1 MAADENGQT
10 SLPGVFAAGDCPGLP
25 LQVSKAVGEGQVA
38 GHLSGIKQQDKK
50 IRYFD
55 FLSSLEYEGCNAA
68 LKRIGPRLHMEQI
81 CRLIDE
87 TPCLSGL
94 QRRFYKEI
102 LALRKE
108 RIIDYSLQRLQERE
122 RSMLPGHT
130 KKPSRDTER

>member
-1 MAADENGQT
+1 MRSPCLESSSRT
-10 SLPGVFAAGDCPGLP
+10 
-25 LQVSKAVGEGQVA
+25 
-38 GHLSGIKQQDKK
+38 KK

>member
-1 MAADENGQT
+1 M
-10 SLPGVFAAGDCPGLP
+10 
-25 LQVSKAVGEGQVA
+25 
-38 GHLSGIKQQDKK
+38 SGIKQQDKK

-68 LKRIGPRLHMEQI
+68 LKRIGPRLDMEQI

-122 RSMLPGHT
+122 RSMIQAIKRNRPEILSVNMAGAGCYL
-130 KKPSRDTER
+130 